1 MIDFARKVNIYVE
14 ESSSSL
20 VEPCGV
26 GVEFLHNHWNKERKP
41 FENLALKNWNKK
53 RTSIFK
59 IRIWGEIEGYFCT
72 RYNILNCQDAYFY
85 VILSSRFDQSLGYM
99 LLRGVI
105 WPRLSC
111 FFYTKYRRSH
121 ARSIVF
127 KRDRLVRNLD
137 KNIGARMHAGSFL
150 KGACR
155 LVRNLDKNLPIFK
168 IASL

>member
-1 MIDFARKVNIYVE
+1 M
-14 ESSSSL
+14 
-20 VEPCGV
+20 G
-26 GVEFLHNHWNKERKP
+26 
-41 FENLALKNWNKK
+41 KNW
-53 RTSIFK
+53 RL
-59 IRIWGEIEGYFCT
+59 GYFCT
-72 RYNILNCQDAYFY
+72 RYNILNYQDAYFY

-155 LVRNLDKNLPIFK
+155 LVRNLDINLPIFK
-168 IASL
+168 KLKHVLVVMVRSGSVCEVLNSSVPLLILS

>member
-1 MIDFARKVNIYVE
+1 M
-14 ESSSSL
+14 
-20 VEPCGV
+20 G
-26 GVEFLHNHWNKERKP
+26 
-41 FENLALKNWNKK
+41 KNW
-53 RTSIFK
+53 RL
-59 IRIWGEIEGYFCT
+59 GYFCT

-150 KGACR
+150 KGADSSEILTKICQSSKLPVFKTQTR
-155 LVRNLDKNLPIFK
+155 VGGVVVRSGSVINFELVYFPMIYNKAPPKSGAISIKNQI
-168 IASL
+168 IS